1 MKLLLIVLLFY
12 NLSFNNY
19 FKIIIYKNILIFINY
34 NKYLK
39 LKLNEIHIFKHQL
52 IFFIFY
58 KN

>member
-39 LKLNEIHIFKHQL
+39 LKLNEIHIFKH
-52 IFFIFY
+52 
-58 KN
+58 